1 MGTGVIDVT
10 GKREVIRV
18 LKEGNKVIIES
29 IESVTKNLEK
39 DYREYRLDI
48 KEIIFETYFV
58 LKNN

>member
-1 MGTGVIDVT
+1 MGPGVIDVT